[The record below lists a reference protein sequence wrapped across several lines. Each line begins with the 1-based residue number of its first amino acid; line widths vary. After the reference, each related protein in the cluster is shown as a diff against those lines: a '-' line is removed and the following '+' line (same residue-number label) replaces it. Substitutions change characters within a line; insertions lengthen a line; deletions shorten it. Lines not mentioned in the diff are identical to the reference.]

1 MSLKTLI
8 SPNPIINSLSSS
20 FLIFIQHL
28 TWDHLALKNY
38 FHLTSETH
46 YFPGFIPRQL
56 SISLWFYFSG
66 FSVLGGSRSVSSSK
80 NALYMHFLFPSRAW
94 LLNHLYCD
102 GSQNDISSPKC
113 SHEFRIGNLIT
124 SLTSPFG
131 CPIGISNQSNKNKF
145 FFFFPSCLLRYG
157 FQIQKCYPYP
167 PSVCACSV
175 CSSLWP
181 HGLQPTRLLCPW
193 NSPGEKTGVGCH
205 LLFQGIFLTQ
215 GLNLNLLCLLHYRQI
230 LHCWASREA
239 PFSLQFRPTSFSD
252 SLNLIHQQVL
262 SALSLECVMSPTN

>member
-1 MSLKTLI
+1 M
-8 SPNPIINSLSSS
+8 INSLSSS

-157 FQIQKCYPYP
+157 FQIQKCYPYL

-175 CSSLWP
+175 SSSLWP

-193 NSPGEKTGVGCH
+193 NSPGKKTGVGCH
-205 LLFQGIFLTQ
+205 FLFQGIFLTQ
-215 GLNLNLLCLLHYRQI
+215 GLNLCLCVSFISCFDRQI
-230 LHCWASREA
+230 LLPLS
-239 PFSLQFRPTSFSD
+239 PLGSSNVLKKVLVKFSYAYC
-252 SLNLIHQQVL
+252 L
-262 SALSLECVMSPTN
+262 SALLDYCKLMHHSSYLVPF